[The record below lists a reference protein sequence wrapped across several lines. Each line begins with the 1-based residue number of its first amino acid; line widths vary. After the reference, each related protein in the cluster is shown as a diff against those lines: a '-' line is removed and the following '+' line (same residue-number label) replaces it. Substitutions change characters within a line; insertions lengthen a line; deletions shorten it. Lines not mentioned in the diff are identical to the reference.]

1 MVRES
6 IIDYQKIKFS
16 TLNDIKE
23 LLYISNYF
31 KKI

>member
-6 IIDYQKIKFS
+6 IIDYQKINFS

>member
-31 KKI
+31 KKV